1 MLASALAQASYTQIA
16 AEAVANL
23 QATPPLQA
31 RLAAAFDRLLSTNG
45 VQPILDRAHQAR
57 FRDNLE
63 HFLLDVRGFLRVH

>member
-1 MLASALAQASYTQIA
+1 MSYTQIA
-16 AEAVANL
+16 AEVVANL
-23 QATPPLQA
+23 HASPPLQA